1 GADVVADLVG
11 YPDVIPEGLR
21 MLRGG
26 GCYLEV
32 GSIAPGN
39 VFSYD
44 ATALVRGNVR
54 FVATSNYSPWA
65 LEQSL
70 AFLRRNLRRFPFER
84 IVSHVFSL
92 ERISEGFRQA
102 DWLRHQSGS
111 SNISRAAIS
120 M

>member
-1 GADVVADLVG
+1 MVADFVG
-11 YPDVIPEGLR
+11 YPEVIPEGLR

-39 VFSYD
+39 VFAYD
-44 ATALVRGNVR
+44 ATALVRGNAR
-54 FVATSNYSPWA
+54 LVAASNYSPWA
-65 LEQSL
+65 LEQAL

-84 IVSHVFSL
+84 VVSHVFPL

-102 DWLRHQSGS
+102 DWRERQGDPLL
-111 SNISRAAIS
+111 SRAAIA

>member
-1 GADVVADLVG
+1 
-11 YPDVIPEGLR
+11 
-21 MLRGG
+21 M
-26 GCYLEV
+26 

-84 IVSHVFSL
+84 ISD
-92 ERISEGFRQA
+92 GFRQA
-102 DWLRHQSGS
+102 DWLQHQSGS
-111 SNISRAAIS
+111 SHISRAAIS